1 MVRLDGIISSIDPD
15 IYLSNKSE
23 SLWKYL
29 NKKTRIDKKLADTA
43 LIIRCEK
50 TLLKTKTSD
59 YLKKYADNDAFA
71 LKRQI
76 NYLEYLSQNVKRIIV
91 SKPDEFTKIINE
103 TYIILKSED
112 LFKHNGAEIQQTNFG
127 KLLLTDIFKYT
138 QYRSS
143 AFCRNLYIEMG
154 FEEAVCPYCNNNKI
168 GIIKKEARINGSSL
182 MLFELDHFYPKSM
195 YPFLALSLYNL
206 IPSCH
211 DCNATIKKEKDFT
224 IETHTHPYHESFDDL
239 YKFKVDLQSF
249 QDHSTHNLCITK
261 NAIKPHDKSAVD
273 FELEA
278 RYQLH
283 QSDINSLIQYFMKY
297 RHLINSDRADM
308 LYDFILGIGVTKE
321 KKAILKKTR
330 SKVLRDI
337 LLQMDIQ
344 NNLGLE
350 L

>member
-1 MVRLDGIISSIDPD
+1 MVRLDGIIHDNDPD
-15 IYLSNKSE
+15 TYLRNKSE
-23 SLWKYL
+23 SLWEYL
-29 NKKTRIDKKLADTA
+29 NKKTRINKKLADTA

-50 TLLKTKTSD
+50 ALLKTKTSE
-59 YLKKYADNDAFA
+59 YLKVYANNDIFI

-76 NYLEYLSQNVKRIIV
+76 NYLEYLSQNIKRIIV
-91 SKPDEFTKIINE
+91 SKADEFTKIINE

-112 LFKHNGAEIQQTNFG
+112 LFKYNGKDVQQTNFG
-127 KLLLTDIFKYT
+127 RFLLTDIFKYT

-143 AFCRNLYIEMG
+143 AFCRDLYMDMG
-154 FEEAVCPYCNNNKI
+154 FEEAICPYCNNNKI
-168 GIIKKEARINGSSL
+168 GILKKEVRNNGSSL

-211 DCNATIKKEKDFT
+211 DCNATIKKEKNFT
-224 IETHTHPYHESFDDL
+224 IETHTHPYHESFDEL
-239 YKFKVDLQSF
+239 YKFEVDLQSF
-249 QDHSTHNLCITK
+249 QNHTTHNLRITK

-273 FELEA
+273 FELET

-283 QSDINSLIQYFMKY
+283 QDDINSLIKYFMKY
-297 RHLINSDRADM
+297 RHLINSDRAEM
-308 LYDFILGIGVTKE
+308 LYDFIFGIGVTKE
-321 KKAILKKTR
+321 KNAILKKAR

-344 NNLGLE
+344 NNFGLE